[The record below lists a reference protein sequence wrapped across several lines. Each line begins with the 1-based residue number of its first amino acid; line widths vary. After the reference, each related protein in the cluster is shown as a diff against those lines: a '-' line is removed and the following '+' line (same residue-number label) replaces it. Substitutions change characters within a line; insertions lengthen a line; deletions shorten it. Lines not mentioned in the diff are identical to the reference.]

1 MSIPARVA
9 AALAAAFLAA
19 LVASPAAT
27 LAAGPRPRDA
37 DASGRVALPAGEFTP
52 VLPPG
57 PDTRT
62 VRVAAFELYRRPVTN
77 AEFLAFVQAQPAWRR
92 DRVARLYA
100 DESYLARWAAP
111 DALGAEV
118 RPAQPVTQVSWYAA
132 RAYCS
137 AHAARLQSWYEWEY
151 AAAADETRA
160 DARRDPAWRERIL
173 GWYAR
178 SATGPLPLVGRS
190 APNYYGVEDLH
201 GLVWEWVEDYAGLMV
216 SGDSREQGDP
226 DKLQFCGAGALAVGS
241 RDDYPV
247 LMRIAL
253 LSSLAARDT
262 TTSLGFRCAAGGA
275 Q

>member
-1 MSIPARVA
+1 MNAGARVVT
-9 AALAAAFLAA
+9 ALAAAFLAA
-19 LVASPAAT
+19 LVAWPAAT
-27 LAAGPRPRDA
+27 LAAAPQPGA
-37 DASGRVALPAGEFTP
+37 AEASGRVALPGGEFTP

-57 PDTRT
+57 PNTRT
-62 VRVAAFELYRRPVTN
+62 VRIAAFELDRRPVTN

-92 DRVARLYA
+92 DRIARLYA
-100 DESYLARWAAP
+100 DASYLSRWAAV
-111 DALGAEV
+111 DALGADV
-118 RPAQPVTQVSWYAA
+118 QPGQPVTQVSWYSA

-137 AHAARLQSWYEWEY
+137 AHAARLPSWYEWEY

-178 SATGPLPLVGRS
+178 SATGPLPLVGRT

-201 GLVWEWVEDYAGLMV
+201 GLAWEWVEDYAGLMV

-253 LSSLAARDT
+253 LSSLAASDT
-262 TTSLGFRCAAGGA
+262 TTSLGFRCAAGSTP
-275 Q
+275 